1 MKRNYIFLVL
11 EIWISKHI
19 VNTESTGMR
28 WNISLMAMAIKFFVV
43 WVLPTLIFGKSDFFF
58 TNYISSNMIFIQ
70 ITIKYIKKQKFGA
83 FAIVES
89 QSKVMWS
96 VSYVTCA
103 DIIAKASLTRWWRF
117 LFLDVPTLKL
127 RIVIILA
134 NTWPHQ
140 NNSPD
145 SLNNKKLSCQD
156 WN

>member
-1 MKRNYIFLVL
+1 
-11 EIWISKHI
+11 
-19 VNTESTGMR
+19 
-28 WNISLMAMAIKFFVV
+28 MAMAIKFFVV

-103 DIIAKASLTRWWRF
+103 DIIAKASLTR
-117 LFLDVPTLKL
+117 
-127 RIVIILA
+127 
-134 NTWPHQ
+134 
-140 NNSPD
+140 
-145 SLNNKKLSCQD
+145 
-156 WN
+156 